1 MVTKATVVQIKEFI
15 IKKRN
20 GEAHTE
26 QELVDFLKHYHTEK
40 ITDHHMSAWLMSVYY
55 KGLNEVELKTLIREM
70 WKTGKSIHKT
80 SKKHFYVDKHS
91 TGGVGDK
98 TSLLLVPLVMAVGEK
113 LLGKNYL
120 KIPMVSGRGLGQ
132 TGGTLD
138 KLESVP
144 GFKTNIPLTKAHNL
158 LKKHGFFMIGQTKE
172 MTPLDRKLYA
182 LRDITGTVDCIP
194 LIVAS
199 ILSKKL
205 SENLDGLVLDVKMGR
220 GAFMKTEVEAKA
232 LSEALT
238 YYAKLNGLEAISV
251 ITKMDSPLG
260 NKIGNFLE
268 VEECQDFLEG
278 KAIAKDLYDVTLDLA
293 SRMIY
298 LASRKKI
305 SIEEAKKECVLALK
319 TTKPIEL
326 FNTMLSIQGGN
337 LKKLSSLRDNYKK
350 NLLQTIYRAPQK
362 GKIKLLDALTL
373 GVLVNSLGG
382 GRQNSHEKID
392 PIVGIEIHKKLDTTV
407 EKGDK
412 ILTVYHRK
420 KNSPQSILSE
430 LVNAI
435 QINS

>member
-1 MVTKATVVQIKEFI
+1 
-15 IKKRN
+15 
-20 GEAHTE
+20 
-26 QELVDFLKHYHTEK
+26 
-40 ITDHHMSAWLMSVYY
+40 
-55 KGLNEVELKTLIREM
+55 
-70 WKTGKSIHKT
+70 
-80 SKKHFYVDKHS
+80 
-91 TGGVGDK
+91 
-98 TSLLLVPLVMAVGEK
+98 
-113 LLGKNYL
+113 
-120 KIPMVSGRGLGQ
+120 
-132 TGGTLD
+132 
-138 KLESVP
+138 
-144 GFKTNIPLTKAHNL
+144 
-158 LKKHGFFMIGQTKE
+158 
-172 MTPLDRKLYA
+172 
-182 LRDITGTVDCIP
+182 
-194 LIVAS
+194 
-199 ILSKKL
+199 
-205 SENLDGLVLDVKMGR
+205 
-220 GAFMKTEVEAKA
+220 MKTEVEAKA